1 MSAFD
6 PLQKLAPWLRFRE
19 NSRIIPILPRNG
31 RAYRYLQIGDRHET
45 YVWNPFGCRGRVRFS
60 LAAQQP
66 LDADCSAAA
75 TQATGYTPGADT
87 GPQAG
92 GRVSG
97 AAKGAAAGAAVGA
110 VQGNQ
115 YDNASG
121 RVQDANQEN
130 KAKNGAAA
138 GMAVAGS
145 RNRQDRRQGRQD
157 QDAWQKSYDGCVAQK
172 G

>member
-1 MSAFD
+1 MPAFTGTA
-6 PLQKLAPWLRFRE
+6 APPE
-19 NSRIIPILPRNG
+19 
-31 RAYRYLQIGDRHET
+31 
-45 YVWNPFGCRGRVRFS
+45 
-60 LAAQQP
+60 
-66 LDADCSAAA
+66 
-75 TQATGYTPGADT
+75 
-87 GPQAG
+87 
-92 GRVSG
+92 
-97 AAKGAAAGAAVGA
+97 AGAAVGA
-110 VQGNQ
+110 VQSNQ

>member
-1 MSAFD
+1 MKHSYGILLVVAGAFAF
-6 PLQKLAPWLRFRE
+6 P
-19 NSRIIPILPRNG
+19 
-31 RAYRYLQIGDRHET
+31 
-45 YVWNPFGCRGRVRFS
+45 

-66 LDADCSAAA
+66 VDADCSAAA
-75 TQATGYTPGADT
+75 TQATRYTPGGDT
-87 GPQAG
+87 GPQGG

-121 RVQDANQEN
+121 RVKEANQEQ

-145 RNRQDRRQGRQD
+145 RNRQDRREGRQD
-157 QDAWQKSYDGCVAQK
+157 QEAWQKSYDACAAQK

>member
-1 MSAFD
+1 MKHVLGSLLAIGGAIAF
-6 PLQKLAPWLRFRE
+6 P
-19 NSRIIPILPRNG
+19 
-31 RAYRYLQIGDRHET
+31 
-45 YVWNPFGCRGRVRFS
+45 V
-60 LAAQQP
+60 AAQQP
-66 LDADCSAAA
+66 IDADCSTAA

-92 GRVSG
+92 GRVRG

-121 RVQDANQEN
+121 RMKDANQEN
-130 KAKNGAAA
+130 KAKSGAAA

-145 RNRQDRRQGRQD
+145 RNRQDRREGRSD
-157 QDAWQKSYDGCVAQK
+157 EDAWQKSYDSCVAQK
-172 G
+172 GSAPPK